1 MPTYKYVAV
10 NLQKKKYKGL
20 FIAEDEKDLAM
31 QLTKQDLYLVSA
43 KEYKGGTPSAFF
55 TLGTGKVKLSELT
68 TFCRQFSI
76 MISTGITLSECVDS
90 LKMQPYSAYFKSI
103 LQVVGEDVK
112 GGAMLSSALDKHK
125 KVFPDFFRSMV
136 HVGEASGKLDE
147 VFVALADYYEN
158 DASIKRKVRSALSY
172 PIMLAVMTVGVVIL
186 MLAFVVPTFRE
197 TMEQLEVETE
207 GLTKAVYD
215 ISDFLITYW
224 KILLVAVIL
233 IVGGL
238 FLFSKTK
245 TGRRFFDRIKVKCPF
260 IGRVQ
265 RNLITARFARAFS
278 LLLSSGMDLATAL
291 DSISIIFGNVYI
303 EERFAEAAED
313 VRHGVSLTN
322 AFQKQNIFPQML
334 LQMLA
339 VGEETAS
346 LEEVLGRSCR
356 FFDEQVESS
365 LNSVTTKIQPIM
377 LLIMGVVIGTLFLA
391 VYAPMLSI
399 MNGLDNMG
407 GMSYEY

>member
-43 KEYKGGTPSAFF
+43 KEYKGGSPSAFF

-76 MISTGITLSECVDS
+76 MISTGTTLSECVDN
-90 LKMQPYSAYFKSI
+90 LKMQPYSSYFRSI
-103 LQVVGEDVK
+103 LQVIGEDIK
-112 GGAMLSSALDKHK
+112 GGAMLSGALDKHK

-158 DASIKRKVRSALSY
+158 DASIKRKVKSALAY

-197 TMEQLEVETE
+197 TMATLDIKID
-207 GLTKAVYD
+207 GLTKVVYD

-224 KILLVAVIL
+224 QILVAAVIL
-233 IVGGL
+233 VFGGL

-245 TGRRFFDRIKVKCPF
+245 VGKRIFDRFKVKCPF

-265 RNLITARFARAFS
+265 VNLLTARFARAFS
-278 LLLSSGMDLATAL
+278 LLLSSGMDLASAL
-291 DSISIIFGNVYI
+291 DSVSIIFGNVYI
-303 EERFAEAAED
+303 QERFTEAAQD
-313 VRHGVSLTN
+313 ALHGVSLTN
-322 AFQKQNIFPQML
+322 ALQRQNIFPQML
-334 LQMLA
+334 LQMLS
-339 VGEETAS
+339 VGEKTAS
-346 LEEVLGRSCR
+346 LEDVLRRSCK
-356 FFDEQVESS
+356 FFDEQLESS
-365 LNSVTTKIQPIM
+365 LNSITTRIQPVM

-399 MNGLDNMG
+399 MNGLG
-407 GMSYEY
+407 

>member
-20 FIAEDEKDLAM
+20 YIAADEKDLAV
-31 QLTKQDLYLVSA
+31 QLTKQNLYLVSA

-103 LQVVGEDVK
+103 LQVIGEDVK
-112 GGAMLSSALDKHK
+112 GGAMLSGALDRHK
-125 KVFPDFFRSMV
+125 KAFPDFFRSMV

-147 VFVALADYYEN
+147 VFVALAEYYEK

-172 PIMLAVMTVGVVIL
+172 PIMLAAMTVGVVIL
-186 MLAFVVPTFRE
+186 MLALIVPTFRE
-197 TMEQLEVETE
+197 TMVTLEVEVS
-207 GLTKAVYD
+207 GLTKVVYD
-215 ISDFLITYW
+215 VSEFLTTYW
-224 KILLVAVIL
+224 QILLLVVIL
-233 IVGGL
+233 LVGGL
-238 FLFSKTK
+238 FLFSRIK
-245 TGRRFFDRIKVKCPF
+245 TGRHALDKIKVKFPV

-265 RNLITARFARAFS
+265 VNLITARFARAFS
-278 LLLSSGMDLATAL
+278 LLLSSGMDLASAL
-291 DSISIIFGNVYI
+291 DSISIIFGNVYV

-313 VRHGVSLTN
+313 TLHGVSLTN
-322 AFQKQNIFPQML
+322 ALQRQNIFPQML

-346 LEEVLGRSCR
+346 LEDVLRRSCR
-356 FFDEQVESS
+356 FFDEQLEST
-365 LNSVTTKIQPIM
+365 LNSVTTKIQPVM
-377 LLIMGVVIGTLFLA
+377 LLIMGIVIGTLFLA
-391 VYAPMLSI
+391 VYSPMLSI
-399 MNGLDNMG
+399 MNGLG
-407 GMSYEY
+407 